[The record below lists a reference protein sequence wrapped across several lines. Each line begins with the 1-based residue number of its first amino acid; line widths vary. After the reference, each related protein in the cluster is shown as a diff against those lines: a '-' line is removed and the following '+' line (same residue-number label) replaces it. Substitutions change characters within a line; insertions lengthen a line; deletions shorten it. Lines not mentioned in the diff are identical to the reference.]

1 MVFLPPAGVYMSCF
15 FTVVSIVVCNRP
27 YILTSSIIGLLP
39 LELLWS
45 SSPIPLVVHGVCNPN
60 TNKKTKQLLP
70 RAVTTLV
77 VHGVFIKK
85 LVVSWGYG

>member
-1 MVFLPPAGVYMSCF
+1 MVFLPLAGVYMSCF
-15 FTVVSIVVCNRP
+15 FTVVRIVVCNRP

-45 SSPIPLVVHGVCNPN
+45 SSPIPLVVHGVFNPN
-60 TNKKTKQLLP
+60 TNKKTKQLTA
-70 RAVTTLV
+70 RAITAGV

-85 LVVSWGYG
+85 LGVSCKYK